1 MEGAGHSAVS
11 HQMVPQQT
19 YTLPPTSVAQPP
31 PPPPPLTPQ
40 QQQGFQSPPGD
51 QSSQGQVG
59 QFDAAQSQP
68 NFGDG
73 SELQSNQQENEG
85 ELLNVQVPSPL
96 PDKTVDSVEELQM
109 EQKFRDVLQFI
120 ADRADVNLSTPVRHL
135 GDTRV
140 HLLSEQFTPKSEFV
154 ALTTT
159 EALQQLVVAWWGE
172 FKRRDITST

>member
-31 PPPPPLTPQ
+31 PPPPPRTPQ
-40 QQQGFQSPPGD
+40 HQQGFQSPPA
-51 QSSQGQVG
+51 SQANQVQVG
-59 QFDAAQSQP
+59 QFDAAQTQP
-68 NFGDG
+68 NFADG

-96 PDKTVDSVEELQM
+96 PDKIVDSVAELQM

-120 ADRADVNLSTPVRHL
+120 ADQADV
-135 GDTRV
+135 D
-140 HLLSEQFTPKSEFV
+140 
-154 ALTTT
+154 
-159 EALQQLVVAWWGE
+159 
-172 FKRRDITST
+172 